1 LFTVYCL
8 LFTLSGNMI
17 KSLAYFVSLFVI
29 LCAAQFAFA
38 QMRSDPRGIWA
49 GSMTTDEGP
58 GGLEITLANDG
69 SQWKASMKLHIGGQE
84 ITPVVHDLKIAG
96 SEISFAAD
104 TGRNLLKL
112 SGKFAGDTLNGTIE
126 VFQRDKKVGNAT
138 FALTFGAQ
146 MPAFQ
151 QQQGGGQMADPNFDA
166 KVVKPAYKNS
176 GEEIGPKVLFDEA
189 HNNFH
194 TATGRYKP
202 FADLITNDGYQV
214 VPNKRAFTLE
224 TLRGYRILVISNALG
239 APVMSDPNASNAAF
253 TEAESDA
260 VRDWVR
266 RGGSLLLIADHA
278 PMGSANQLLAKRF
291 DVDMSKMFTIDEQNY
306 DKASENPG
314 FIVCTRESGRLADHP
329 VTRGRND
336 SERVN
341 KIISFAG
348 QSLKGPANSVA
359 FMKLAD
365 TAVDAMPGDN
375 TKPVTAA
382 GRAQG
387 IALKFGRGRVII
399 LGEAGMLSAQIAG
412 AQRMPFGMNRP
423 GIDNRQLALN
433 IMHWLSGLL

>member
-1 LFTVYCL
+1 MVFPKGVA
-8 LFTLSGNMI
+8 GNVI
-17 KSLAYFVSLFVI
+17 KSLAYFVSLLVI
-29 LCAAQFAFA
+29 LCAAQFALA
-38 QMRSDPRGIWA
+38 QMRSDPSGTWA
-49 GSMTTDEGP
+49 GPMTTDEGA
-58 GGLEITLANDG
+58 GGLEITLARDR
-69 SQWKASMKLHIGGQE
+69 SQWQANMKVRLGGQE

-96 SEISFAAD
+96 AEISFAAD
-104 TGRNLLKL
+104 MGRNLLKL
-112 SGKFAGDTLNGTIE
+112 SGKFAGDTLNGAIE

-138 FALTFGAQ
+138 FALTFGGQ
-146 MPAFQ
+146 MPALQ
-151 QQQGGGQMADPNFDA
+151 QPQGGGQMADPNFDA
-166 KVVKPAYKNS
+166 KVAKPAYKSS
-176 GEEIGPKVLFDEA
+176 GKKNGPRVLFDEA

-214 VPNKRAFTLE
+214 VPNKRPFTLE
-224 TLRGYRILVISNALG
+224 TLRGYRVLVISNALG
-239 APVMSDPNASNAAF
+239 APVMSDTDAGNAAF

-260 VRDWVR
+260 MRDWVR

-278 PMGSANQLLAKRF
+278 PMGSANQVLAKRF

-306 DKASENPG
+306 DKPSDNPG
-314 FIVCTRESGRLADHP
+314 FIIYTRESGRLADHP
-329 VTRGRND
+329 VTRGRNNY
-336 SERVN
+336 ERIN
-341 KIISFAG
+341 KIIAFTG

-375 TKPVTAA
+375 TKPVSAA

-387 IALKFGRGRVII
+387 IAMKFGKGRVII
-399 LGEAGMLSAQIAG
+399 LGEAGMLSAQIVG
-412 AQRMPFGMNRP
+412 AQRTPFGMNRP